1 MLVVVSIVFVLTR
14 LSGNP
19 IYLLLD
25 VNATQRDQEILT
37 RHLGLDKPLPVQY
50 GIYVMNV
57 AVGDFGN
64 SIISRRPV
72 TEHIWERLPAT
83 VELGFV
89 AMFLSVLI
97 GVPLG
102 MYSAVRRGGVLDT
115 AARVFAVLGQSMPT
129 FWLGLMLILFFGV
142 VLGVLPAGGRGGLL
156 HLVLPAFTLGYFT
169 SAAILR
175 LTRSAMLEVLGS
187 DYIKFARLKG
197 LHEQVVLWKHG
208 LRNAL
213 LPVVTFAVLL
223 FVQFLGGAV
232 VTETVFAW
240 PGLGR
245 LILESITTRDYPV
258 VQAGVLVLSALGL
271 SLPTILIAVV
281 MVAVSE
287 PSFRNVVLVIA
298 LLLWPRFARQVR
310 GETLA
315 IKEHDFVALAVVA
328 GRSSAWI
335 IRRHIFP
342 NVVPTLLVISTL
354 QVGYV
359 ILLEGTLSFLG
370 VGVPPPNPAW
380 GLMIADGRGFLATA
394 WWISLFPGLAM
405 LLTILA
411 VNLMGDW
418 LRDHLDPK
426 LRQLGRAAVLES
438 PATAPVGGIADE
450 APGRSAPAGA
460 EPSPSPWRWD
470 P

>member
-1 MLVVVSIVFVLTR
+1 MPVPR
-14 LSGNP
+14 LSLPWFPGIVLAALVFTAVFAP
-19 IYLLLD
+19 YLAPHSPTDGDITQKSIPPVWMERGDREHPLGTDRFGRDVLSRIIWGSRISLL
-25 VNATQRDQEILT
+25 VSLIAIGVAGTFGTL
-37 RHLGLDKPLPVQY
+37 LGL
-50 GIYVMNV
+50 
-57 AVGDFGN
+57 
-64 SIISRRPV
+64 IS
-72 TEHIWERLPAT
+72 
-83 VELGFV
+83 G
-89 AMFLSVLI
+89 
-97 GVPLG
+97 
-102 MYSAVRRGGVLDT
+102 Y
-115 AARVFAVLGQSMPT
+115 
-129 FWLGLMLILFFGV
+129 
-142 VLGVLPAGGRGGLL
+142 RGGL
-156 HLVLPAFTLGYFT
+156 TDT
-169 SAAILR
+169 ILMR
-175 LTRSAMLEVLGS
+175 LT
-187 DYIKFARLKG
+187 DI
-197 LHEQVVLWKHG
+197 
-208 LRNAL
+208 
-213 LPVVTFAVLL
+213 
-223 FVQFLGGAV
+223 
-232 VTETVFAW
+232 
-240 PGLGR
+240 
-245 LILESITTRDYPV
+245 
-258 VQAGVLVLSALGL
+258 GL

-281 MVAVSE
+281 LVAVSE
-287 PSFRNVVLVIA
+287 PSFGNVVLVIA
-298 LLLWPRFARQVR
+298 LLLWPRFARQIR

-405 LLTILA
+405 LLTVLA

-460 EPSPSPWRWD
+460 ERSPSPWRWD

>member
-1 MLVVVSIVFVLTR
+1 VPVPRLSLPWFPGIVLAALVFTAVFAPYLAPHSPTDGDITQKSIPPVWIERGDREHPLGTDRFGRDVLSRIIWGSRISLLASIVAIGVAGTFGTL
-14 LSGNP
+14 
-19 IYLLLD
+19 
-25 VNATQRDQEILT
+25 
-37 RHLGLDKPLPVQY
+37 LGL
-50 GIYVMNV
+50 
-57 AVGDFGN
+57 
-64 SIISRRPV
+64 IS
-72 TEHIWERLPAT
+72 
-83 VELGFV
+83 G
-89 AMFLSVLI
+89 
-97 GVPLG
+97 
-102 MYSAVRRGGVLDT
+102 Y
-115 AARVFAVLGQSMPT
+115 
-129 FWLGLMLILFFGV
+129 
-142 VLGVLPAGGRGGLL
+142 RGGLTDT
-156 HLVLPAFTLGYFT
+156 VLM
-169 SAAILR
+169 R
-175 LTRSAMLEVLGS
+175 LT
-187 DYIKFARLKG
+187 DI
-197 LHEQVVLWKHG
+197 
-208 LRNAL
+208 
-213 LPVVTFAVLL
+213 
-223 FVQFLGGAV
+223 
-232 VTETVFAW
+232 
-240 PGLGR
+240 
-245 LILESITTRDYPV
+245 
-258 VQAGVLVLSALGL
+258 GL

-281 MVAVSE
+281 LVAVSE

-298 LLLWPRFARQVR
+298 LLLWPRFARQIR

-315 IKEHDFVALAVVA
+315 IKEHDFVAMAVVA

-405 LLTILA
+405 LLTVLA

-450 APGRSAPAGA
+450 APGRSTPAGA

>member
-1 MLVVVSIVFVLTR
+1 MPVPRLSLPWFPGIVLAALVFTAVFAPYLAPHSPTDGDITQKSIPPVWMERGDREHPLGTDRFGRDVLSRIIWGSRISLLASIVAIGVAGTFGTL
-14 LSGNP
+14 
-19 IYLLLD
+19 
-25 VNATQRDQEILT
+25 
-37 RHLGLDKPLPVQY
+37 LGL
-50 GIYVMNV
+50 
-57 AVGDFGN
+57 
-64 SIISRRPV
+64 IS
-72 TEHIWERLPAT
+72 
-83 VELGFV
+83 G
-89 AMFLSVLI
+89 
-97 GVPLG
+97 
-102 MYSAVRRGGVLDT
+102 Y
-115 AARVFAVLGQSMPT
+115 
-129 FWLGLMLILFFGV
+129 
-142 VLGVLPAGGRGGLL
+142 RGGLTDT
-156 HLVLPAFTLGYFT
+156 VLM
-169 SAAILR
+169 R
-175 LTRSAMLEVLGS
+175 LT
-187 DYIKFARLKG
+187 DI
-197 LHEQVVLWKHG
+197 
-208 LRNAL
+208 
-213 LPVVTFAVLL
+213 
-223 FVQFLGGAV
+223 
-232 VTETVFAW
+232 
-240 PGLGR
+240 
-245 LILESITTRDYPV
+245 
-258 VQAGVLVLSALGL
+258 GL

-281 MVAVSE
+281 LVAVSE

-298 LLLWPRFARQVR
+298 LLLWPRFARQIR

-315 IKEHDFVALAVVA
+315 IKEHDFVAMAVVA

-405 LLTILA
+405 LLTVLA

-450 APGRSAPAGA
+450 APGRSTPAGA